1 MRVAVTGAAGQICYS
16 LLFRIAHGDMLGYDQ
31 PVILHL
37 IDIPQAQKALKG
49 VAMEL
54 GDCAFPLLQGIV
66 CTDDL
71 KTGFTDVEAA
81 LLVGAKPRGK
91 GMERGDLLMEN
102 AKIFIPQGKAI
113 NDYAHRD
120 ARVLV
125 VGNPA
130 NTNALITATHA
141 KDLPKK
147 NFAAMTRLD
156 HDRAVWQVA
165 EKTGSAVADIA
176 KVVIWG
182 NHSPTMSPDLA
193 WATVKGKSA
202 LDLVGESWYTNTFI
216 PRVQKRGAEI
226 IDARG
231 LSSAASAGNAALEH
245 MKSWFLGHS
254 HDWVSFGIWSTG
266 NTYNIPEG
274 LFYSFPTTVQNKE
287 WSIVSGLTI
296 NESQRKRLTATA
308 NELLEERKAIE
319 HLLKV

>member
-1 MRVAVTGAAGQICYS
+1 
-16 LLFRIAHGDMLGYDQ
+16 MLGYDQ

-120 ARVLV
+120 IRVLV

-130 NTNALITATHA
+130 NTNALITATQA
-141 KDLPKK
+141 KDLAKK

-287 WSIVSGLTI
+287 WSIVNGLTI
-296 NESQRKRLTATA
+296 NENQRKRLTITA
-308 NELLEERKAIE
+308 NELLEERNAIE

>member
-1 MRVAVTGAAGQICYS
+1 
-16 LLFRIAHGDMLGYDQ
+16 MLGYDQ

-54 GDCAFPLLQGIV
+54 GDCAFPLLHGIV
-66 CTDDL
+66 CTDNL
-71 KTGFTDVEAA
+71 TTGFQDVEAA

-91 GMERGDLLMEN
+91 GQERGDLLMEN

-113 NDYAHRD
+113 NDHASRD
-120 ARVLV
+120 IRVLV

-141 KDLPKK
+141 KDIPKK

-165 EKTGSAVADIA
+165 EKTGSRVADIA
-176 KVVIWG
+176 KVAIWG

-193 WATVKGKSA
+193 WATVKGKPA
-202 LDLVGESWYTNTFI
+202 LDLVGQDWYTNSFI

-226 IDARG
+226 IEARG
-231 LSSAASAGNAALEH
+231 FSSAASAGNAALEH
-245 MKSWFLGHS
+245 MRSWFLGHN
-254 HDWVSFGIWSTG
+254 HDWVSFGVHSNG
-266 NTYNIPEG
+266 NKYNVPEG
-274 LFYSFPTTVQNKE
+274 VFYSFPVTVENKE
-287 WSIVSGLTI
+287 WSIVNGLEI
-296 NESQRKRLTATA
+296 NEAQRARMTTTA